1 MPNLSKIY
9 RDELQNLLDAS
20 PFVYNAEISLDDRR
34 TLWFLRGDVYFIDNS
49 RLHFRELY
57 IQEPQFYKKSY
68 VYHYQD
74 ADEKLI
80 FRYDNAPHYPNLE
93 NAPHHQHF
101 GSEKVISASLPDMDG
116 VIKEIELFISTG
128 NS

>member
-1 MPNLSKIY
+1 MPNLSKTY
-9 RDELQNLLDAS
+9 HDELQSFLDAS
-20 PFVYNAEISLDDRR
+20 PFVYSMEISLDDRR

-57 IQEPQFYKKSY
+57 FQEPQFYKKTY

-74 ADEKLI
+74 KNEKTI

-93 NAPHHQHF
+93 NAPHHKHI
-101 GSEKVISASLPDMDG
+101 GDATVVSASIADMEDVIS
-116 VIKEIELFISTG
+116 EIELIISKE
-128 NS
+128 NR